1 MRPAVVAFD
10 VIETLF
16 PLDPLRPKLESLG
29 LPPQSLEVWFGSI
42 LRDAFALTVTG
53 KYAPF
58 ELLATGGMEEL
69 LAETGRA
76 ATADDIKSVLGIMP
90 ELPPHPDVRE
100 AFETLRG
107 AGVRIIALS
116 NGSKAQ
122 TQKQLAHADLSD
134 FVETIVSTDDVQL
147 FKPHRAVYEHT
158 AQIAGVDPSLVALVA
173 AHGWDVHGAK
183 CAGLTA
189 GWVKRREKRFS
200 KSFEHP
206 DAGGESLPEVVRALL
221 SLSG

>member
-1 MRPAVVAFD
+1 M
-10 VIETLF
+10 
-16 PLDPLRPKLESLG
+16 
-29 LPPQSLEVWFGSI
+29 
-42 LRDAFALTVTG
+42 RDAFALTVTE
-53 KYAPF
+53 KYVPF
-58 ELLATGGMEEL
+58 ELLATGGLEEL
-69 LAETGRA
+69 FAEAGRA
-76 ATADDIKSVLGIMP
+76 AAGDDIKSVLGAMP

-100 AFETLRG
+100 AFETLRD

-134 FVETIVSTDDVQL
+134 LVETIVSTDDVQL
-147 FKPHRAVYEHT
+147 FKPHRSLYEHT
-158 AQIAGVDPSLVALVA
+158 VQVVGVDASRIALVA

-200 KSFEHP
+200 KAFEHP

-221 SLSG
+221 SLPQGS